1 MNQEKIINTTIN
13 NIKVDSI
20 SAAIYIKPALE
31 DDIYLEYS
39 AHSNFHVVHKVVEG
53 TLIISA
59 EVGMF
64 RKYMESN
71 DVLRVYIPEKLI
83 KRLDILGNASF
94 VHVVGKDDM
103 LRLCNIDV
111 TVAAVYLENIYADT
125 TVKTLTGAIKVKNE
139 SVRSNIHLETQIG
152 VIDMTLD
159 ELPDN
164 VSIYTKGIV
173 KRNAF
178 LRARNNTSP
187 NERYTIKAESLI
199 GVINIH

>member
-1 MNQEKIINTTIN
+1 
-13 NIKVDSI
+13 
-20 SAAIYIKPALE
+20 
-31 DDIYLEYS
+31 
-39 AHSNFHVVHKVVEG
+39 
-53 TLIISA
+53 
-59 EVGMF
+59 MF
-64 RKYMESN
+64 GKYMESN

-139 SVRSNIHLETQIG
+139 SVRSNIHLQTQIG

-187 NERYTIKAESLI
+187 NERYTIKAEMDCQPLVGQI
-199 GVINIH
+199 F